1 MSYNLNGDTMTKENL
16 LTFLYPYLIINEI
29 DPPNSK
35 DDIQRII
42 DNKLE
47 DIIKTYIRFLPQE
60 SIRSLREIIAE
71 DYDDIIFEDSVNTYN
86 ILRKQNIITT
96 DYDEKNKLIRCKMKK
111 EYKDIFCNHINDH
124 VLQKDNLL
132 FHELINFIKLY
143 LNAYGVIDINTLNN
157 FINKNLRYIGENDLY
172 KYILIENLLTN
183 SICIYENLVY
193 SNRFTSTGEL
203 LDFYNSQEGE
213 YRIFTSKELKSLL
226 ENTYILDLDSYEKIK
241 NYFDLRYYHI
251 ENYVYKVNGVI
262 KDYLDDRQISKE
274 KADNNL
280 LDYINDYFDVDEDIL
295 NSLKELLNNLYLE
308 YPKWIKK
315 GNI

>member
-16 LTFLYPYLIINEI
+16 LTFIYPYIIINEI

-42 DNKLE
+42 DSNLE
-47 DIIKTYIRFLPQE
+47 EIIKTYIRFLPQE

-96 DYDEKNKLIRCKMKK
+96 DYDENKKLIKCKMKR
-111 EYKDIFCNHINDH
+111 EYKDIFFNHINDH
-124 VLQKDNLL
+124 VLQKDNIL
-132 FHELINFIKLY
+132 FHELISFIKLY

-157 FINKNLRYIGENDLY
+157 FINKNLRYISENDLY

-183 SICIYENLVY
+183 SIYIHENLVY

-251 ENYVYKVNGVI
+251 ENYVYKVNDVI

-274 KADNNL
+274 KADKNL

-308 YPKWIKK
+308 YPKWIKR

>member
-16 LTFLYPYLIINEI
+16 LTFIYPYIIINEI

-42 DNKLE
+42 DSNLE
-47 DIIKTYIRFLPQE
+47 EIIKTYIRFLPQE

-96 DYDEKNKLIRCKMKK
+96 DYDENKKLIKSKMKR
-111 EYKDIFCNHINDH
+111 EYKDIFFNHINDH
-124 VLQKDNLL
+124 VLQKDNIL
-132 FHELINFIKLY
+132 FHELISFIKLY

-157 FINKNLRYIGENDLY
+157 FINKNLRYISENDLY

-183 SICIYENLVY
+183 SIYIHENLVY

-251 ENYVYKVNGVI
+251 ENYVYKVNDVI

-274 KADNNL
+274 KADKNL

-308 YPKWIKK
+308 YPKWIKR